1 MKSWGAF
8 SCLLVCFTEGTG
20 RWGPGWLQS
29 WNILKRSWGVGGRPP
44 VVCSQQGT
52 HPPWGVSGK
61 WGLPSHQAHKK
72 GKLSSLRSEPL
83 PDFSYRDSRYQ
94 HSSLMNYNL
103 WTELLRDVTRNL
115 SSLSNKLPWEIESK
129 PVGTSW
135 SVCSSF
141 REGKTASREPSK
153 VSKAGWRCK
162 GGGRENGN
170 VTFKLI

>member
-1 MKSWGAF
+1 MSTG
-8 SCLLVCFTEGTG
+8 LLRRGGWEM
-20 RWGPGWLQS
+20 GPGLAAA
-29 WNILKRSWGVGGRPP
+29 LKYPKEKLGRGGTP

-61 WGLPSHQAHKK
+61 WGLQSHQAHKK
-72 GKLSSLRSEPL
+72 GKLSSLRSESL
-83 PDFSYRDSRYQ
+83 PDFSYKDSRYQ
-94 HSSLMNYNL
+94 HSSLMNYNVG
-103 WTELLRDVTRNL
+103 TELLRDITLNL

-162 GGGRENGN
+162 SRGKENWN
-170 VTFKLI
+170 VTFKLT